1 MTFNTRSPAVKRL
14 MREAEEL
21 SVPTELFYAQPLED
35 NIFEWH
41 FTIRGPA
48 DTDFDGGIYHG
59 RILLPHEYPMKPP
72 SIILLTNNGRFKV
85 NEKICLSISGHH
97 PETWLP
103 SWSIR
108 TALLALIGFMPT
120 MGEGAIGSLDYT
132 TEERKFLAKK
142 SISYSCSVCKIDNA
156 TVLPC
161 LTDKSQDIS
170 AEAKNLA
177 SQIEFKNKNS
187 EQSIQAA
194 SSSITTSSIQAATTL
209 SSSSITNQ
217 LDTPQVVHSISTNQE
232 NQSTTS
238 VSSISTSNNSI
249 NRNSLRTE
257 NEMETSRSSNSN
269 GGFFY
274 LSISIL
280 SAIFLFLFFRRVY
293 LLMDIPFPI

>member
-1 MTFNTRSPAVKRL
+1 
-14 MREAEEL
+14 
-21 SVPTELFYAQPLED
+21 
-35 NIFEWH
+35 
-41 FTIRGPA
+41 
-48 DTDFDGGIYHG
+48 
-59 RILLPHEYPMKPP
+59 
-72 SIILLTNNGRFKV
+72 
-85 NEKICLSISGHH
+85 
-97 PETWLP
+97 
-103 SWSIR
+103 
-108 TALLALIGFMPT
+108 MPT

-249 NRNSLRTE
+249 NRNALRTE